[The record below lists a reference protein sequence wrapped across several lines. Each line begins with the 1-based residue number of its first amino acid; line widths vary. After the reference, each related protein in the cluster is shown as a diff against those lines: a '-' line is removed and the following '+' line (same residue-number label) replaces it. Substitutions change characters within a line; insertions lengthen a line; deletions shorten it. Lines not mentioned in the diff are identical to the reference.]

1 MSDPRRYLDD
11 DGSQPLA
18 RKLLRSAT
26 KDGLDEARAEEL
38 ARVFAA
44 ATERTTAMAPS
55 RGFSVAKW
63 GLFAAVASLL
73 VGGATIIHR
82 NAPAPVASVDTVS
95 VAPAAPVVNDESSPS
110 PAEEGPT
117 TISAS
122 ALPDAPAARANEPA
136 KAAPIVPNAS
146 NDADDLLA
154 EARALER
161 VRSAIAARRTD
172 DARAGLEDY
181 RRTFPKKLLAKEAQV
196 LEIESLLAEGRRDE
210 AKERAQAFLASS
222 PNSPY
227 ATRVRSLLAS
237 RPLP

>member
-11 DGSQPLA
+11 HGSQPLA

-44 ATERTTAMAPS
+44 ATETTTTVAPS

-73 VGGATIIHR
+73 VGGATILHR
-82 NAPAPVASVDTVS
+82 NTPAPLASVATVS
-95 VAPAAPVVNDESSPS
+95 VAPEVAPVANDVRPS
-110 PAEEGPT
+110 DEGPAA
-117 TISAS
+117 ISVTS
-122 ALPDAPAARANEPA
+122 LPEAPAARVNEPA
-136 KAAPIVPNAS
+136 KAAPSIAQTTS
-146 NDADDLLA
+146 DADDLLA

-161 VRSAIAARRTD
+161 VRSAISARRAA
-172 DARAGLEDY
+172 DARAGLDDY
-181 RRTFPKKLLAKEAQV
+181 RRSFPKKLLAKEAQV
-196 LEIESLLAEGRRDE
+196 LEIESLVAEGRRDE
-210 AKERAQAFLASS
+210 ADERAQAFLASS

-227 ATRVRSLLAS
+227 ATRVRSLLAG